1 VEELIQSRNATYFM
15 LYVDC
20 ERRIIAVMSKNRT
33 GRPMSGGRKL
43 SSFVASV
50 ATKVR
55 ATIEVGIPVDDTGT
69 GAPGADEREP
79 TRGLSDAQL
88 WDDAPG
94 RMTRNGLGSLEI
106 GAGKTR
112 VDE

>member
-1 VEELIQSRNATYFM
+1 M
-15 LYVDC
+15 
-20 ERRIIAVMSKNRT
+20 
-33 GRPMSGGRKL
+33 
-43 SSFVASV
+43 ASV
-50 ATKVR
+50 ATQFR
-55 ATIEVGIPVDDTGT
+55 AAIQVGVPVED
-69 GAPGADEREP
+69 GAEARRTDVGGSTFGPAASE
-79 TRGLSDAQL
+79 L

>member
-1 VEELIQSRNATYFM
+1 
-15 LYVDC
+15 
-20 ERRIIAVMSKNRT
+20 
-33 GRPMSGGRKL
+33 MSGISKL
-43 SSFVASV
+43 SSFMASL
-50 ATKVR
+50 ATQVR
-55 ATIEVGIPVDDTGT
+55 AAIHVGVPADD
-69 GAPGADEREP
+69 GAGARRTNACEP
-79 TRGLSDAQL
+79 TIGLSDAQL

>member
-1 VEELIQSRNATYFM
+1 
-15 LYVDC
+15 
-20 ERRIIAVMSKNRT
+20 
-33 GRPMSGGRKL
+33 MSGVSKL

-50 ATKVR
+50 VTQIR
-55 ATIEVGIPVDDTGT
+55 AAIQVGVAAEDGEKARRVEDCELTLGPS
-69 GAPGADEREP
+69 APEG
-79 TRGLSDAQL
+79 

>member
-1 VEELIQSRNATYFM
+1 MSRVGKLSIFMSSVATQVRAAIQVGVPVEDGAKAHRPE
-15 LYVDC
+15 DC
-20 ERRIIAVMSKNRT
+20 ER
-33 GRPMSGGRKL
+33 
-43 SSFVASV
+43 
-50 ATKVR
+50 
-55 ATIEVGIPVDDTGT
+55 
-69 GAPGADEREP
+69 APGPSAAE
-79 TRGLSDAQL
+79 L

>member
-1 VEELIQSRNATYFM
+1 
-15 LYVDC
+15 
-20 ERRIIAVMSKNRT
+20 MSVIN
-33 GRPMSGGRKL
+33 SL
-43 SSFVASV
+43 SSFMASV
-50 ATKVR
+50 ATQIR
-55 ATIEVGIPVDDTGT
+55 AAIQVGVPVEHSAEARSTEVG
-69 GAPGADEREP
+69 EP
-79 TRGLSDAQL
+79 TFGPSAAEL

>member
-1 VEELIQSRNATYFM
+1 
-15 LYVDC
+15 
-20 ERRIIAVMSKNRT
+20 
-33 GRPMSGGRKL
+33 MSGIGKL
-43 SSFVASV
+43 SSFMASL
-50 ATKVR
+50 ATQVR
-55 ATIEVGIPVDDTGT
+55 AAINVGVPVDAAAEARQTD
-69 GAPGADEREP
+69 ACEP
-79 TRGLSDAQL
+79 TLGLSDVQE

>member
-1 VEELIQSRNATYFM
+1 MIRGSCGNRAG
-15 LYVDC
+15 
-20 ERRIIAVMSKNRT
+20 RAVLGFKR
-33 GRPMSGGRKL
+33 L
-43 SSFVASV
+43 SDIMASV
-50 ATKVR
+50 ATQIR
-55 ATIEVGIPVDDTGT
+55 AAIQVGVPVED
-69 GAPGADEREP
+69 GAEARRTDVGGSTFGPATSE
-79 TRGLSDAQL
+79 L

>member
-1 VEELIQSRNATYFM
+1 
-15 LYVDC
+15 
-20 ERRIIAVMSKNRT
+20 
-33 GRPMSGGRKL
+33 MSGIGKL
-43 SSFVASV
+43 SSFMASL
-50 ATKVR
+50 ATQVR
-55 ATIEVGIPVDDTGT
+55 AAIHVGVPVDDAA
-69 GAPGADEREP
+69 GARQTDACEP
-79 TRGLSDAQL
+79 TLGLSDAQ

>member
-1 VEELIQSRNATYFM
+1 MSNKISTSR
-15 LYVDC
+15 
-20 ERRIIAVMSKNRT
+20 K
-33 GRPMSGGRKL
+33 GRAMSGGSRL
-43 SSFVASV
+43 SSFMASLS
-50 ATKVR
+50 TQIR
-55 ATIEVGIPVDDTGT
+55 AAIQVGVTPEDGT
-69 GAPGADEREP
+69 EARRTDLVGP
-79 TRGLSDAQL
+79 TFSPAAAEL

>member
-1 VEELIQSRNATYFM
+1 MFGI
-15 LYVDC
+15 
-20 ERRIIAVMSKNRT
+20 
-33 GRPMSGGRKL
+33 GKL
-43 SSFVASV
+43 SSFMASL
-50 ATKVR
+50 ATQVR
-55 ATIEVGIPVDDTGT
+55 AAIHVGVPVDDTAA
-69 GAPGADEREP
+69 GARRTDACEP
-79 TRGLSDAQL
+79 TTGLSDAQT

>member
-1 VEELIQSRNATYFM
+1 
-15 LYVDC
+15 
-20 ERRIIAVMSKNRT
+20 
-33 GRPMSGGRKL
+33 MSGTNKL
-43 SSFVASV
+43 FSFIASV
-50 ATKVR
+50 ATQVR
-55 ATIEVGIPVDDTGT
+55 AAIHVGVPVDDTS
-69 GAPGADEREP
+69 GARQTNAFEP
-79 TRGLSDAQL
+79 TLGLSDARQ

>member
-1 VEELIQSRNATYFM
+1 
-15 LYVDC
+15 
-20 ERRIIAVMSKNRT
+20 MSAI
-33 GRPMSGGRKL
+33 GKL
-43 SSFVASV
+43 SSFMASL
-50 ATKVR
+50 ATQIR
-55 ATIEVGIPVDDTGT
+55 AAIHVCAPVDDTAAGVRQT
-69 GAPGADEREP
+69 DACEP
-79 TRGLSDAQL
+79 TIGLSDTQL

>member
-1 VEELIQSRNATYFM
+1 
-15 LYVDC
+15 
-20 ERRIIAVMSKNRT
+20 
-33 GRPMSGGRKL
+33 MSGVNKL
-43 SSFVASV
+43 SSFIASV
-50 ATKVR
+50 ATQIR
-55 ATIEVGIPVDDTGT
+55 AAIQVGVPVEDGV
-69 GAPGADEREP
+69 GARRPEECDRTLGPPAAE
-79 TRGLSDAQL
+79 L